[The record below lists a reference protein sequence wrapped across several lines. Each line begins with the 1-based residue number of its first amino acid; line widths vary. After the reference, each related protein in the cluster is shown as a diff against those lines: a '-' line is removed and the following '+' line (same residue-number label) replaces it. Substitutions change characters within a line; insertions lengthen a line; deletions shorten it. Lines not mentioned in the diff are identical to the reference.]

1 MCAVIPPKAMVVTY
15 TLRFF
20 CSADASVRVPYRIAG
35 AECDSADRF
44 CAGRLGFSVRT
55 QSVAAMGALHPVFWF
70 VATWF
75 GLRFLNG
82 SLKQFAS
89 KSSEGVKVWTIIF
102 ILVQLQMMTALRR

>member
-1 MCAVIPPKAMVVTY
+1 
-15 TLRFF
+15 
-20 CSADASVRVPYRIAG
+20 
-35 AECDSADRF
+35 
-44 CAGRLGFSVRT
+44 
-55 QSVAAMGALHPVFWF
+55 MGALHPVFWF